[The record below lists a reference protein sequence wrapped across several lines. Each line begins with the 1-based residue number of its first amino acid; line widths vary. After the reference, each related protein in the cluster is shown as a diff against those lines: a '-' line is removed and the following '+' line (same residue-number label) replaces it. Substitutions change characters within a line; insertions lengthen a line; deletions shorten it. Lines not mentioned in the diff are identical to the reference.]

1 MFLVSFLENALKK
14 AISRQ
19 KRHLPFLAG
28 INFFFNALKKILTK
42 TTFLQCASIDLKV
55 IQSRNC
61 KTIFFFWG
69 GGFL

>member
-42 TTFLQCASIDLKV
+42 TTCVRLLFLRLK
-55 IQSRNC
+55 Q
-61 KTIFFFWG
+61 KKKF
-69 GGFL
+69 